1 MIKTFAF
8 LVKKQ
13 DIDDQKFHNHWRD
26 PHGTMTAKIPQFV
39 RYAQNHGIGPRCE
52 VPHLPAVPYLGVPV
66 IWTRDLQDLA
76 DSATHP
82 ERPPLD
88 ADGHHFYDVSQLR
101 FMVCEEAGETGRA
114 IAPTDL
120 KAMVFIPSG
129 TVAADELL
137 RLAEREMP
145 ALVAAN
151 VAQAI
156 EGANEP
162 ISAPLGGLVLEAVF
176 ADEAVLEPSIAKLA
190 EALQSAGAAPTG
202 GFLCLEELV
211 FDRRG

>member
-13 DIDDQKFHNHWRD
+13 NIEDQEFHDHWRD
-26 PHGTMTAKIPQFV
+26 PHGSMTAKIPQFV

-137 RLAEREMP
+137 RMAEREMP

-176 ADEAVLEPSIAKLA
+176 LDEATLDHAVAKLQVVLRA
-190 EALQSAGAAPTG
+190 IGVKPAG
-202 GFLCLEELV
+202 GFLCREELV
-211 FDRRG
+211 FNRG